1 MIRQILAWAEQT
13 LRNIFSICLGILVLP
28 LAAGWLAA
36 QSPSGSASPLQGAG
50 GGAEDHAGK
59 AAARKKKFEE
69 ARRRLELGESGL
81 DSASGELY
89 DSSPMRIVYLT
100 PNIGTGKNNRHT
112 TESLRVDYEL
122 DRDLSQGSL
131 EVVSANSVTASYPLP
146 SLVHGHHTMTIPRGI
161 PLANDPYTFT
171 CNLPKAHYSG
181 ITQTIESLWDNRDR
195 DSSNLQFPKDDDASI
210 YDYKPGPPIDDRDDA
225 PADDAA
231 AFRGDEVAIC
241 SFNIPH
247 KRNRMLLSTGRS
259 PEIQIL
265 GVNFDEGDEV
275 VCTKQS
281 FGNPPI
287 QASTRL
293 HDVRTVSAASHEK
306 NDSIP
311 VLRAGRFDVPET
323 IVAHGTF
330 VRIVGKFKV
339 AL

>member
-1 MIRQILAWAEQT
+1 MP
-13 LRNIFSICLGILVLP
+13 FICLAALILW
-28 LAAGWLAA
+28 LAATLLVA
-36 QSPSGSASPLQGAG
+36 QSPSCSAGPQQSTGS
-50 GGAEDHAGK
+50 GAEDPAAK

-69 ARRRLELGESGL
+69 TRRRLELGERGL
-81 DSASGELY
+81 DSASGELH
-89 DSSPMRIVYLT
+89 DSSPIRIVYVA
-100 PNIGTGKNNRHT
+100 PDVGTDKNNRHT
-112 TESLRVDYEL
+112 TESLQVDYEL

-146 SLVHGHHTMTIPRGI
+146 SLIHGRHTMTIPRGI

-247 KRNRMLLSTGRS
+247 KPNRMLLSTGRS

-265 GVNFDEGDEV
+265 GVNFDERDEV
-275 VCTKQS
+275 VCTKQV

-287 QASTRL
+287 QTGTRV
-293 HDVRTVSAASHEK
+293 HDVRTVSTASHE
-306 NDSIP
+306 
-311 VLRAGRFDVPET
+311 
-323 IVAHGTF
+323 
-330 VRIVGKFKV
+330 
-339 AL
+339 